1 MKNGK
6 EDSKIVL
13 GLKNGQISIG
23 TEVEGQNPNNLQRHQ
38 KWTFIVDESDEN
50 DMFRIKNQLSGYYLG
65 ADFGNKLY
73 IDGKYLL

>member
-1 MKNGK
+1 M
-6 EDSKIVL
+6 L
-13 GLKNGQISIG
+13 GPKDGQIAIG

>member
-38 KWTFIVDESDEN
+38 LWTFIVDESN
-50 DMFRIKNQLSGYYLG
+50 TDMFRIKNQLSGYYLI
-65 ADFGNKLY
+65 ANIGNILF
-73 IDGKYLL
+73 IDGK

>member
-13 GLKNGQISIG
+13 GLKHGQISIG

-38 KWTFIVDESDEN
+38 KWTFIVDDSTEGPCL
-50 DMFRIKNQLSGYYLG
+50 M
-65 ADFGNKLY
+65 
-73 IDGKYLL
+73 